1 MISPRHGSG
10 TRVHLQANHKL
21 TSLLHAADCAQCFGR
36 NNAGVT
42 LDGAGEVILSK
53 SFKGGFADK
62 ADQVRGAA
70 ATMRY
75 KGKPHYFITV
85 TANPEWI
92 EITRELLPGQ
102 TAYDDAELTNRVFR
116 IKLNRLLQLLPDV
129 FGAQVRTARL
139 QEACANVYLSYIRIH
154 RDELPKCITNITFS
168 ALSFHM
174 PLCRCT

>member
-42 LDGAGEVILSK
+42 LDGTGEVILSK

-75 KGKPHYFITV
+75 KGKPHYFITF
-85 TANPEWI
+85 TANPEWT
-92 EITRELLPGQ
+92 EITRELFPGQ

-116 IKLNRLLQLLPDV
+116 IKLNSLLEVLPHV
-129 FGAQVRTARL
+129 FGAQVR
-139 QEACANVYLSYIRIH
+139 EH
-154 RDELPKCITNITFS
+154 RQKAVWKIKQLYYKHLHLDHNSL
-168 ALSFHM
+168 
-174 PLCRCT
+174 